1 MTSHTVRLDST
12 GRVLIPVAVRRAL
25 GLGAGSDLLLRL
37 REGGFELMT
46 VSAAVREAQRL
57 VRKRVPTGR
66 KLVDDL
72 LRERR
77 REAKRG

>member
-1 MTSHTVRLDST
+1 MTSHTVRLDSA

-25 GLGAGSDLLLRL
+25 GLGAGSHLLLRL

>member
-37 REGGFELMT
+37 REGGVELMT